1 MQEKK
6 EEDLRQVL
14 NKVYEVGMD
23 EVGRGSIFGPV
34 FSAVVVL
41 TEKNKFTLKKFGVMD
56 SKKLTSEK
64 KETFFSQ
71 KFYHFLQIMELDN
84 PLLEK

>member
-34 FSAVVVL
+34 FSAVVVCL
-41 TEKNKFTLKKFGVMD
+41 LY
-56 SKKLTSEK
+56 TSDAADE
-64 KETFFSQ
+64 
-71 KFYHFLQIMELDN
+71 
-84 PLLEK
+84 